1 MTQRSG
7 DRLNIAVVGTGIAG
21 LSAAWLLCQKHD
33 VTVYE
38 QAGRIGGHSNTIDVP
53 GPDGTIP
60 VDMGFIVYNPQTY
73 PNLVALFRHL
83 AVPTQESD
91 MSFAVSLRGGALEYA
106 GTDLAGLFAQ
116 KRNLLN
122 PRFWSMMRDLM
133 RFYREGTR
141 DSRSPGGEERS
152 LGTYLAAN
160 GYGEAFIQ
168 DHLLPMASAIW
179 STEAQGML
187 DYPAAAFLRFCNN
200 HGLLRLSGR
209 PEWRTV
215 IGGAREYVARLS
227 APFADRIRV
236 GCGVHSLRRHS
247 NGVSLVG
254 SDGEQACYDHVVIA
268 AHADQALNMLD
279 DPTQAESEILGALKY
294 CPNEAV
300 MHRDPSLM
308 PERRQV
314 WCSWNYV
321 GDHAGESVST
331 SYWMNRLQGLR
342 DTAPVFVTLNPH
354 QPPEPASVVHQEVYA
369 HPQFDAAAM
378 HAQRRLWHLQGDR
391 CTWYCG
397 AYFGAGFHEDGLQ
410 AGLAVAEAL
419 GGVARPWKVPD
430 ESGRIFLSSD
440 THRFGVA
447 A

>member
-1 MTQRSG
+1 MTQHG
-7 DRLNIAVVGTGIAG
+7 GERLNIAIVGTGIAG
-21 LSAAWLLCQKHD
+21 LSAAWLLRQKHD
-33 VTVYE
+33 ITVYE
-38 QAGRIGGHSNTIDVP
+38 QARRIGGHSNTIDVP
-53 GPDGTIP
+53 GRDGTTP

-91 MSFAVSLRGGALEYA
+91 MSFAVSLRGGTLEYA

-122 PRFWSMMRDLM
+122 PRFWSMMRDLA
-133 RFYREGTR
+133 RFYRQATR
-141 DSRSPGGEERS
+141 DARSPGAEERS
-152 LGTYLAAN
+152 LGSYLTAN

-179 STEAQGML
+179 STGPRDML

-215 IGGAREYVARLS
+215 TGGAREYVARLS
-227 APFADRIRV
+227 APFRDRIRL
-236 GCGVHSLRRHS
+236 GCGVRSLRRRS
-247 NGVSLVG
+247 NGVSVVD
-254 SDGEQACYDHVVIA
+254 SDGEQAFFDHVVIA
-268 AHADQALNMLD
+268 AHADQALRMLD
-279 DPTQAESEILGALKY
+279 DPTEAEISILGALKY
-294 CPNEAV
+294 CPNDAV
-300 MHRDPSLM
+300 MHRDASLM
-308 PERRQV
+308 PERQQV

-321 GDHAGESVST
+321 GDPTGEKVSA

-342 DTAPVFVTLNPH
+342 NTAPVFVTLNSYR
-354 QPPEPASVVHQEVYA
+354 PPAPASVVHRETYA

-378 HAQRRLWHLQGDR
+378 RAQRNLWQLQGDR
-391 CTWYCG
+391 GTWYCG

-419 GGVARPWKVPD
+419 GGATRPWKVPD
-430 ESGRIFLSSD
+430 ESGRIHLPNVTS
-440 THRFGVA
+440 RFGVA